1 MRCKWMFKQWSRYTY
16 SSFNY
21 IFCDILN
28 ESLKV
33 TSSLLVLIPL
43 KITEHFC
50 ILWLIWTTHTKN
62 MIKEHTIMY
71 LSHSRFVTVTR
82 VAVFLYYCRSFEKN
96 HTNKTIILGQQRRW
110 DFFGWFVVSFYFDRT
125 TFFLHKKNYFR
136 RFYN

>member
-82 VAVFLYYCRSFEKN
+82 VAVFF
-96 HTNKTIILGQQRRW
+96 ILSQVIWKKSYKQNDYTGSAKKMG
-110 DFFGWFVVSFYFDRT
+110 FFWLICCV
-125 TFFLHKKNYFR
+125 FLFWSNNFLSP
-136 RFYN
+136 